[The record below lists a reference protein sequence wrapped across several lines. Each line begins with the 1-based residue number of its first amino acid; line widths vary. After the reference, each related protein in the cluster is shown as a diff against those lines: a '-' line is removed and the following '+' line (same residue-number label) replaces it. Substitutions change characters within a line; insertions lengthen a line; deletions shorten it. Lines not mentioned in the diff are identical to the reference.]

1 MIVKEKLV
9 KKMFDEKSYIP
20 RARHWRSSYNKK
32 NNKKL
37 AAQIIVLVNYK
48 KLKKVVLHIILLK
61 NSQYFC

>member
-1 MIVKEKLV
+1 MIVKKSWL
-9 KKMFDEKSYIP
+9 KKSLMKKVTYQGQDIGV
-20 RARHWRSSYNKK
+20 ACIIIK